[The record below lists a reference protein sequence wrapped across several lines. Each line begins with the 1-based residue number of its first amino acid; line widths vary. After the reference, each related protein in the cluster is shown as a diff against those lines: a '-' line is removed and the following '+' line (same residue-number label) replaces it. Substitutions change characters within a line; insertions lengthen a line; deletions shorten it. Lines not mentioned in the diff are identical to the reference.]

1 MKAAS
6 PLYNANYVA
15 FFVSIENIRK
25 LVMHVINGFISSL
38 VVEKQLNIHQDEI
51 PRLQK
56 YIQQIGYYRFMGYA
70 KSFID
75 PSTSCFYQQI
85 TLQNILDV
93 YIFDRKLRLHI
104 LEGLE
109 RIEVTFKA
117 LLSDSPEISKN
128 DPFYYHQRS
137 NFPDVSDYAWEYF
150 NKQLDKEVK
159 SNTTPTNGADGKKNR
174 EQAFDQFYAKNPN
187 KKYPYSWIMFQALSF
202 GTITRFATDILSTDA
217 RNIIASKF
225 NLKSNVLHSWLRM
238 LSDLRNVCAHHSR
251 CWNFTFGSLPTKLKN
266 SLYLDISEYMHD
278 NTVDIRSNKLTQ
290 LYKLTNNAAILKI
303 INQAPLT
310 AEDEF
315 DLKNLF
321 ITDVF
326 ESTNKQFAPFHFA
339 IIQSSARKK
348 LYHQLAVVWFFIR
361 QISPTSEWV
370 KRLQN
375 LITEYPVIE
384 INKMGF
390 PSNWTEDKFW
400 QL

>member
-1 MKAAS
+1 M
-6 PLYNANYVA
+6 
-15 FFVSIENIRK
+15 
-25 LVMHVINGFISSL
+25 NGFINSL
-38 VVEKQLNIHQDEI
+38 VVDKQLNISQDEI
-51 PRLQK
+51 PRLKK

-70 KSFID
+70 RIFID
-75 PSTSCFYQQI
+75 PSTSYFYPQI
-85 TLQNILDV
+85 TLQDILDV

-104 LEGLE
+104 LDGLE

-117 LLSDSPEISKN
+117 LLSDTPEISKN

-137 NFPDVSDYAWEYF
+137 NFPDVSDYAWGYF
-150 NKQLDKEVK
+150 TKQLDKEVK

-187 KKYPYSWIMFQALSF
+187 KKYPYSWIMFQSLSF
-202 GTITRFATDILSTDA
+202 GTITRFATDILNADA
-217 RNIIASKF
+217 RNIIANKF

-266 SLYLDISEYMHD
+266 SLYLDISEYIND
-278 NTVDIRSNKLTQ
+278 NGTDIRSNKLTQ

-310 AEDEF
+310 VEDEL
-315 DLKNLF
+315 DLKDLF
-321 ITDVF
+321 ITDIF
-326 ESTNKQFAPFHFA
+326 ESTNKQFTPFHFA

-370 KRLQN
+370 KQLQI
-375 LITEYPVIE
+375 LINEYPVIE